1 MNWKLDEQLCF
12 LLYASSRNVIKAY
25 KDILDPFGLTYTQ
38 YITMVALWE
47 SDHQLVSE
55 LGDKLQLDSGTLTPL
70 LKKLEKDGRVT
81 RIRDLEDQR
90 KVYITLTEQGKALG
104 EACKVV
110 PERLLQ
116 CVQIDFE
123 KAKSLYFILKDVYND
138 YLEGDKK

>member
-38 YITMVALWE
+38 YITMIALWE
-47 SDHQLVSE
+47 QDHQLVSE

-81 RIRDLEDQR
+81 RVRDQEDQR
-90 KVYITLTEQGKALG
+90 KVYINLTEAGKDLG
-104 EACKVV
+104 VACQVV

-116 CVQIDFE
+116 CVQIDFD
-123 KAKSLYFILKDVYND
+123 KAKQLYFILKGVYND
-138 YLEGDKK
+138 YLEGEKS

>member
-38 YITMVALWE
+38 YITMIALWE
-47 SDHQLVSE
+47 QDHQLVSE

-81 RIRDLEDQR
+81 RVRDQEDQR
-90 KVYITLTEQGKALG
+90 KVYISLTQAGKDLG
-104 EACKVV
+104 VACQVV

-116 CVQIDFE
+116 CVQIDFD
-123 KAKSLYFILKDVYND
+123 KAKQLYFILKGVYND
-138 YLEGDKK
+138 YLEGDKS

>member
-25 KDILDPFGLTYTQ
+25 KEILDPFNLTYTQ

-47 SDHQLVSE
+47 HDHQLVSE

-70 LKKLEKDGRVT
+70 LKKLEKDGRLT
-81 RIRDLEDQR
+81 RSRDQEDQR
-90 KVYITLTEQGKALG
+90 KVYIDLTKAGKDLG

-110 PERLLQ
+110 PQRLLQ
-116 CVQIDFE
+116 CVKIDYQ
-123 KAKSLYFILKDVYND
+123 KARDLYVILKDVYKD
-138 YLEGDKK
+138 YLEGEQS